1 MKFIQLL
8 PVLSCLLLSVTPTL
22 ARDFRPATHMEYLP
36 AGDSSVKECYVI
48 QTTAGVG
55 YTVQSSENLTTWTA
69 EDSFYGLGGEYVVTM
84 RESTPAPPLPLGSPP
99 AVRPPPTTNVSLR
112 MNRASGTAGG
122 TVICWASLDDG
133 GPRKVRIVGEMVAGW
148 NVIPFYSER
157 FGDFDFFIMHQL
169 PIIAPPVENSFL
181 GEKDTAMLASLEENL
196 AMMNQQVT
204 DSVARARNAPLP
216 GPTAPGSK
224 RFWRVFVNPEVDTD
238 SDGSPDWSE
247 FEIAARVA
255 AGTADGTG
263 VLVPGV
269 TPDPFD
275 SDSNGDGIPDGDQLD
290 GDRDG
295 TADRSDPD
303 SSDNIAFFPLGPIPR
318 YALFPIQTDTGTSAS
333 QPSQVL
339 QINDKGR
346 VLYRKATWSAG
357 VWTPLA
363 DPSGGISANAYAI
376 NDNDVIIGNGDYRLE
391 VDPEYFTNVIYY
403 WNGPQAAPLPVKQNE
418 DINQAFAG
426 EFVYSYY
433 MIHDPTRKTLLSND
447 GIFTGITRKWSADAD
462 GVFFKQD
469 VHYSTWRL
477 PTGSGGLST
486 QGQVS
491 QDMQFHKSPSLSW
504 NFKPDSPAYGKV
516 FAPNSL
522 PDLPFQPLQVYATPQ
537 GVLALPEKD
546 EAGIPK
552 LYTQGAWKDAAP
564 YRHATD
570 MSDDGIAIG
579 RSHGNLIA
587 PILLN
592 GKWVSISRSAPGLTG
607 IWTDAIVKLTN
618 TTPHGWILAQ
628 HSPGLGAPGNS
639 AVMLPLRAEGKFTN
653 SSGVVVETAAGVDD
667 VSIGSPNPG
676 DTVKDRI
683 WIMAPKGGPAK
694 QVTLKSPLNADT
706 PLKLSGTGV
715 SFSGTDGSVTLT
727 QAETVINL
735 TAESAASGTDVPLDL
750 KFGGLQSL
758 SKPLGVKVMKRRVVK
773 ATIHLV
779 ASLVDGK
786 APNLPNVIP
795 NQLEM
800 KKYLDDIYGPQ
811 VNATFDLQVKP
822 MVNLKWD
829 IATSED
835 FGVSDP
841 NDLDIVKLGNGMLD
855 FKGGEVLG
863 REEAIVDNTL
873 RDNSVDINIYILGGA
888 AMYGLSERNG
898 KLQKATALGAY
909 GYAKRDKN
917 VVFLDGDVDVWDR
930 FFERDSAAEN
940 KHTIAH
946 EIGHLIMKYGHP
958 DEGGGAAPL
967 PGLPAS
973 AYPDRLM
980 TGGGKTKRPEHGKL
994 LVKGEWDAAEEW
1006 MVNYPDR
1013 RGNTQ

>member
-8 PVLSCLLLSVTPTL
+8 PVLSCFLLSVTPAL

-55 YTVQSSENLTTWTA
+55 YTVQSSEDLTTWTA
-69 EDSFYGLGGEYVVTM
+69 EDSFYGLGGEYLVTM
-84 RESTPAPPLPLGSPP
+84 RESTPAPPLPLGTPP

-112 MNRASGTAGG
+112 MNRASGAAGG
-122 TVICWASLDDG
+122 TVVSWASLDDG
-133 GPRKVRIVGEMVAGW
+133 GPRKVRILGEMVAGW
-148 NVIPFYSER
+148 NAIPFYAER

-169 PIIAPPVENSFL
+169 PTIAPPVENSFL
-181 GEKDTAMLASLEENL
+181 GEKDTTMLATLERNL
-196 AMMNQQVT
+196 AAMNQQVT

-216 GPTAPGSK
+216 GPAALGSK
-224 RFWRVFVNPEVDTD
+224 RFWRVLVNPEIDTD

-255 AGTADGTG
+255 AGTAGGTG
-263 VLVPGV
+263 VLIPGV

-275 SDSNGDGIPDGDQLD
+275 SDTNGDGIPDGDQLD

-295 TADRSDPD
+295 TADRTDPD
-303 SSDNIAFFPLGPIPR
+303 SSDNTAFFPLGPIPR
-318 YALFPIQTDTGTSAS
+318 YALFPIQTDTL
-333 QPSQVL
+333 PSGL
-339 QINDKGR
+339 LPNRLRQINDKGR
-346 VLYRKATWSAG
+346 VLYESATWIAG
-357 VWTPLA
+357 VWTKLP
-363 DPSGGISANAYAI
+363 DPSTDSSGGAYAI
-376 NDNDVIIGNGDYRLE
+376 NDNDVIIGRSSYQEVAGLE
-391 VDPEYFTNVIYY
+391 GATQIVYY
-403 WNGPQAAPLPVKQNE
+403 WSSPQAVPLPVKQFT
-418 DINQAFAG
+418 DVNQGHAADFAYPYLSNY
-426 EFVYSYY
+426 E
-433 MIHDPTRKTLLSND
+433 ITRKPLLSND
-447 GIFTGITRKWSADAD
+447 GTFTGRTCKWNDLGD
-462 GVFFKQD
+462 GTFGEEFI
-469 VHYSTWRL
+469 HFSNWTL
-477 PTGSGGLST
+477 PVGSSKLST
-486 QGQVS
+486 QGQVT
-491 QDMQFHKSPSLSW
+491 DGMRFHQSASLSW
-504 NFKPDSPAYGKV
+504 NFKGDSPAQGKV
-516 FAPNSL
+516 FTPNPL

-537 GVLALPEKD
+537 GILALPEEDK
-546 EAGIPK
+546 AGIPK
-552 LYTQGAWKDAAP
+552 LYTKGAWKDAAP

-570 MSDDGIAIG
+570 MSDDGTAIG
-579 RSHGNLIA
+579 RSHGNLTA

-592 GKWVSISRSAPGLTG
+592 GKWVGISRSAPGLTG
-607 IWTDAIVKLTN
+607 IWTEANVRLTD
-618 TTPHGWILAQ
+618 TTARGWILVQ
-628 HSPGLGAPGNS
+628 QAPGTTNDR

-653 SSGVVVETAAGVDD
+653 SSGVVVKTAAGVDD
-667 VSIGSPNPG
+667 VSIGSPTPG

-715 SFSGTDGSVTLT
+715 SFGGTDGTVTLT

-735 TAESAASGTDVPLDL
+735 TAGSAASGTDVPLDL
-750 KFGGLQSL
+750 KFGDLQSL

-786 APNLPNVIP
+786 APNPPNVIP

-841 NDLDIVKLGNGMLD
+841 NDLDNVKPGNEMLE
-855 FKGGEVLG
+855 FVGGEALTL
-863 REEAIVDNTL
+863 EEAIIDSTL
-873 RDNSVDINIYILGGA
+873 RDNAVDINIYVLGGA
-888 AMYGLSERNG
+888 AMYGVRERNG
-898 KLQKATALGAY
+898 KLQKSTPLGAY
-909 GYAKRDKN
+909 GYATRSKN
-917 VVFLDGDVDVWDR
+917 VVFIDGDIDLSWDR
-930 FFERDSAAEN
+930 FYHRDSTAEN
-940 KHTIAH
+940 KHCIAH
-946 EIGHLIMKYGHP
+946 EIGHLIINYGHP
-958 DEGGGAAPL
+958 DEGGGPAPL
-967 PGLPAS
+967 PGLPVS

-980 TGGGKTKRPEHGKL
+980 TGGEKIKRPDHGKL
-994 LVKGEWDAAEEW
+994 LVKGEWDAAEVWFVE
-1006 MVNYPDR
+1006 YPDR
-1013 RGNTQ
+1013 RENAQ